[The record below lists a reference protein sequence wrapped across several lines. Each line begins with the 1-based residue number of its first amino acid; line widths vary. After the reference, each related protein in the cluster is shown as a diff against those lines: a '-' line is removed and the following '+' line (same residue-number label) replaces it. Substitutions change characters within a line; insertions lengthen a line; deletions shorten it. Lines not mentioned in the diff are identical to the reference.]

1 MPATS
6 PSPTSLADVTPAE
19 WQRLAARRLFFGHQS
34 VGGNILD
41 GVVKVLAE
49 HPDIGLRVVE
59 ASDPARMTAPALYH
73 ARIGKNG
80 APQTKLESFRQIA
93 GAMGEGAAMVKYC
106 YVDVDAGTDPA
117 KLFGA
122 YRDGI
127 AALKAANPSLTVVH
141 LTLPLQADWG
151 HFHHYWRV
159 LRNQLTTYRELNSL
173 RHAFNEQ
180 VRQTYGG
187 RDPIFDLA
195 QLQSVG
201 ADGREQAVRWQWRR
215 VPVLARDWTEDGGHL
230 NEAGRR
236 RVGEAFLAFL
246 AKL

>member
-1 MPATS
+1 MQTASKSTS
-6 PSPTSLADVTPAE
+6 IADITAAE

-41 GVVKVLAE
+41 GVAKVLAE
-49 HPDIGLRVVE
+49 HPGIGLRVVE
-59 ASDPARMTAPALYH
+59 CADPAQMTAPALYH

-80 APQTKLESFRQIA
+80 APQTKLESFGLIA
-93 GAMGEGAAMVKYC
+93 GAMGEGAAMMKYC

-122 YRDGI
+122 YRDGV
-127 AALKAANPSLTVVH
+127 AALKLANPGLTVVH

-151 HFHHYWRV
+151 HIHHYWRV
-159 LRNQLTTYRELNSL
+159 LRNQLTTYRELNAL

-180 VRQTYGG
+180 VRRTYGG
-187 RDPIFDLA
+187 RDPVFDLA
-195 QLQSVG
+195 QLQSIG
-201 ADGREQAVRWQWRR
+201 ADGREQAVRWHWRR

-236 RVGEAFLAFL
+236 RVAEAFLVFL